1 MMKGEFIMGK
11 NMIDITD
18 LTDSQRELIKEMIA
32 EFKRMNQK

>member
-1 MMKGEFIMGK
+1 MGK